1 MKIKLNELDY
11 GFQTRLSMNEEAVKE
26 YAEAMQNGAVFPP
39 ITVVQIMAASEE
51 VRPYLLVDGYH
62 RVEAMKSLG
71 IEETEAIVTEGD
83 RALALSAAL
92 KVNAN
97 HGLRRTN
104 ADKRHALEI
113 AWQNR
118 DILFKESRGEN
129 GLPSVRELA
138 QMCAVSVFM
147 AHEFINYNKVLEN
160 NTPAGAAEEV
170 QVSSS
175 SSRKDDSILRLQ
187 LQTSTSSK
195 TDRFGMSI
203 PEELLPVFAAKLPR
217 EHLRMIRKIK
227 AEMQEAYK
235 ANDKTYAALTQQSLV
250 DMQNLASYL
259 SLHAPY
265 CVCRA
270 CRGEGCGRC
279 RRRGYMNVMEYR
291 QLPKEYRV

>member
-1 MKIKLNELDY
+1 MKIKLNELDLGY
-11 GFQTRLSMNEEAVKE
+11 QTRQGMNDEVVKE
-26 YAEAMQNGAVFPP
+26 YAEAMQNGTVFPP
-39 ITVVQIMAASEE
+39 ITVVGNM
-51 VRPYLLVDGYH
+51 LVDGYH

-138 QMCAVSVFM
+138 QMCAVSIFL
-147 AHEFINYNKVLEN
+147 AHEFITYNKVLEN
-160 NTPAGAAEEV
+160 NTPSDESCGCSQNVAAEGRGVGIFE
-170 QVSSS
+170 QSQNCVSSKTTCVS
-175 SSRKDDSILRLQ
+175 Q
-187 LQTSTSSK
+187 K
-195 TDRFGMSI
+195 TDRFGTPI
-203 PEELLPVFAAKLPR
+203 PEKLLSVFTAELPR
-217 EHLRMIRKIK
+217 EAARHLRKASKIIK
-227 AEMQEAYK
+227 RAYK
-235 ANDKTYAALTQQSLV
+235 MADVNFPAADQRAVAFLT
-250 DMQNLASYL
+250 NLEEHL
-259 SLHAPY
+259 KRHAAH

-270 CRGEGCGRC
+270 CLGKGCDTCHKLGFITPAIYNR
-279 RRRGYMNVMEYR
+279 
-291 QLPKEYRV
+291 LPPELKAVKK

>member
-1 MKIKLNELDY
+1 MKIKLSELDF

-39 ITVVQIMAASEE
+39 ITVVGNM
-51 VRPYLLVDGYH
+51 LVDGYH

-138 QMCAVSVFM
+138 QMCAVSVFL

-160 NTPAGAAEEV
+160 NTEEPH
-170 QVSSS
+170 
-175 SSRKDDSILRLQ
+175 DDETPVALPLQ
-187 LQTSTSSK
+187 LKTPTQK

-217 EHLRMIRKIK
+217 EHLRLIRKIK

>member
-11 GFQTRLSMNEEAVKE
+11 GFQTRLAMNEEVVKE
-26 YAEAMQNGAVFPP
+26 YAEAIQAGAVFPP
-39 ITVVQIMAASEE
+39 ITVVGNM
-51 VRPYLLVDGYH
+51 LVDGYH
-62 RVEAMKSLG
+62 RIEAMKSLG
-71 IEETEAIVTEGD
+71 IEEAEAIVTEGD

-113 AWQNR
+113 AWENR
-118 DILFKESRGEN
+118 EMLFEKGE
-129 GLPSVRELA
+129 PSVRELA

-170 QVSSS
+170 PS
-175 SSRKDDSILRLQ
+175 DSLPTTHYPL
-187 LQTSTSSK
+187 TTK
-195 TDRFGMSI
+195 TDRFGMPI
-203 PEELLPVFAAKLPR
+203 PDELRDVFAAKMPR
-217 EHLRMIRKIK
+217 EHLRLIRKIK
-227 AEMQEAYK
+227 AEMQAAYK

-259 SLHAPY
+259 SLHAAY

-270 CRGEGCGRC
+270 CRGSGCGRC
-279 RRRGYMNVMEYR
+279 KRRGYMNVMEYR
-291 QLPKEYRV
+291 QLPKEYRD